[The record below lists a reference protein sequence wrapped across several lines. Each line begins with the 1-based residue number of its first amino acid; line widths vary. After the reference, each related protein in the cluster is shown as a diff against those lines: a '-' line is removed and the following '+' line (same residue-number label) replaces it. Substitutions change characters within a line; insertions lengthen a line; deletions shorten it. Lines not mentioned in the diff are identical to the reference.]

1 MSSVTLDETVEQQ
14 AVSQSRAE
22 RTSEAMTSEVISSPA
37 DIPFD
42 RVSRQRLLVAQSAAD
57 TIEQLGETGAW
68 DRLEPVL
75 AEHLLIQAR
84 RLEGYVT
91 TLTEARP
98 VRSSEPALLLLRRLQ
113 RRLSIAVE
121 LVEDEA
127 QKAAAAT
134 PGGLFLGDFT
144 QVEVGPTGDQ
154 PRTKKDSKGK
164 AGKAE
169 AKAKSAGATKWAT
182 KAERLAVMR
191 QSKRVMTYLGVAALA
206 VAGSLALRAVTTIQE
221 HPVKATPPPVAF
233 TPNEYL
239 KESQGFLPATATAF
253 MGNDLTVIVSKEW
266 LLHAYEQRITD
277 ANGLSVFLMNRNV
290 RRLRL
295 QWEDGRPIVQFDNG
309 TPTWFDEKSL
319 DALTSARSR

>member
-1 MSSVTLDETVEQQ
+1 MSSVMLDETVEQEARSQ
-14 AVSQSRAE
+14 ARAE
-22 RTSEAMTSEVISSPA
+22 RTSEAMTSEVISSPEA
-37 DIPFD
+37 LPFD

-57 TIEQLGETGAW
+57 TIEHLSETGAW
-68 DRLEPVL
+68 ERLEPVL

-127 QKAAAAT
+127 QKALDAV

-144 QVEVGPTGDQ
+144 EVEVAPAGDR
-154 PRTKKDSKGK
+154 PRPKKDKNGKTQAAPKG
-164 AGKAE
+164 
-169 AKAKSAGATKWAT
+169 AGAPKWAT
-182 KAERLAVMR
+182 KAEKVAALR
-191 QSKRVMTYLGVAALA
+191 QSKRVMTYVGVAAAAL
-206 VAGSLALRAVTTIQE
+206 VGSFAWRMLTTIQE
-221 HPVKATPPPVAF
+221 HPVRHVPPPLAF

-239 KESQGFLPATATAF
+239 KDSQGFLPATATAL

-266 LLHAYEQRITD
+266 LLHSYEQRITD

-290 RRLRL
+290 RRLRI

-319 DALTSARSR
+319 DALTSGRNR